1 MNLKK
6 LFGINVQKYRKL
18 RNLTQEKLSEIV
30 GVDPASIS
38 AIETGKYF
46 VSAENLYKIS
56 QALNVK
62 ISDLF
67 NFENIS
73 SNEETY
79 EEILKILSCFKDDS
93 TRLNAIKNFVIAL
106 I

>member
-6 LFGINVQKYRKL
+6 LFGLNVQKYRKL
-18 RNLTQEKLSEIV
+18 KNYTQEKLSEII
-30 GVDPASIS
+30 GIDPASIS

-46 VSAENLYKIS
+46 VSAENLYKLS

-67 NFENIS
+67 NFENLS
-73 SNEETY
+73 SNETTY
-79 EEILKILSCFKDDS
+79 EEIIKLLSYFKDDS
-93 TRLNAIKNFVIAL
+93 VRLNAVKNFLKAL

>member
-79 EEILKILSCFKDDS
+79 EEILKILSYFKDDS
-93 TRLNAIKNFVIAL
+93 TRLNAIKNFVMAL